1 MKMIKKCTI
10 LLIFPLHLSLYFTAG
25 HGYHGAGFYLTEL
38 LIMQLA
44 DFALSFWQMDL
55 FTAKRNSIRVFAKD
69 FLPYLLQNVLLIA
82 AYIILILRSE
92 SDASIL
98 SSRFISGLAGCT
110 AIIEVLLGALV
121 TFVTGAARTMMYHD
135 EKR

>member
-1 MKMIKKCTI
+1 MKKIKKCAI

-25 HGYHGAGFYLTEL
+25 HGYYGAGFYLTEL

-69 FLPYLLQNVLLIA
+69 
-82 AYIILILRSE
+82 
-92 SDASIL
+92 L
-98 SSRFISGLAGCT
+98 S
-110 AIIEVLLGALV
+110 
-121 TFVTGAARTMMYHD
+121 Y
-135 EKR
+135 